1 MCGTES
7 FHFCPWWIEI
17 KSLGNQSWIFYHV
30 SPWWPKNEK
39 HAECKLWTNPCRLLP
54 PPNLCQISHRPSL
67 LSFSS
72 WQNWICIGT
81 GNNQQVPPINYILH
95 VSHYIH
101 TKRTLLFSCGWFTAL
116 APMYVSEIAPVN
128 IRGAMGTINQLSV
141 TGGILVSMVLGLS
154 EVLGTDKGWP
164 ILLALS
170 AVPALVQ
177 LALLPLMPESPS
189 FLISVKK
196 DVDSGKKALER

>member
-1 MCGTES
+1 
-7 FHFCPWWIEI
+7 
-17 KSLGNQSWIFYHV
+17 
-30 SPWWPKNEK
+30 
-39 HAECKLWTNPCRLLP
+39 
-54 PPNLCQISHRPSL
+54 
-67 LSFSS
+67 
-72 WQNWICIGT
+72 
-81 GNNQQVPPINYILH
+81 
-95 VSHYIH
+95 
-101 TKRTLLFSCGWFTAL
+101 
-116 APMYVSEIAPVN
+116 MYVSEIAPVN